1 MPTQTIATGGEDA
14 LEASSVEADAIF
26 NYLPLLL
33 KSEVVKVSSWA
44 DGEAEF
50 GV

>member
-1 MPTQTIATGGEDA
+1 MPTTTIATGGEDA

-26 NYLPLLL
+26 SYLPLFL
-33 KSEVVKVSSWA
+33 KGEIDRVSSWA
-44 DGEAEF
+44 DGEVER

>member
-1 MPTQTIATGGEDA
+1 MPTQTIATGGEVA

-33 KSEVVKVSSWA
+33 KSEVDRMSSWA
-44 DGEAEF
+44 DGEVER